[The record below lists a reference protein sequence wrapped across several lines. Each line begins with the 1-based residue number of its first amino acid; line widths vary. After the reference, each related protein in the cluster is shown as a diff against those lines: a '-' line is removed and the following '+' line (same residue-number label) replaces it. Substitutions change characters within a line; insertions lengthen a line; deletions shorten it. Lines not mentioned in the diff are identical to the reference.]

1 MAIRMNI
8 TPNDVKAQK
17 LVRAGWYNVR
27 IEAVKQELASD
38 KTSHNTRIDVIGL
51 DGDAAGVPVPTWFN
65 EKFSQGAIPFV
76 RATGGKVTEEDGL
89 DPDYDFEVQ
98 VGKTV
103 MAHIVTS
110 RGKTGNDK
118 PRNQVDDWA
127 PASSVNSSS
136 QVAEVGSF
144 EDLGN

>member
-8 TPNDVKAQK
+8 TPNDVKSGK

-27 IEAVKQELASD
+27 VENVKQELASD

-65 EKFSQGAIPFV
+65 EKFAQGAIPFV

-118 PRNQVDDWA
+118 PRNQIDDWA

-136 QVAEVGSF
+136 QVAEVASF
-144 EDLGN
+144 EDLS